1 MSRGSGRRSRGAAAA
16 LLVAGAA
23 ALGVS
28 TGFHGHTTIRPA
40 GPDLPVNPGAR
51 NPADIS
57 ANNSPALAQ
66 NPRRPAELAIANRID
81 SPDYSCALRV
91 SHDHGV
97 HWSSVKVPIPRG
109 EGHKCYAPDVAFGA
123 DGTLHMSFVTLRGN
137 GNEPHAAWL
146 ATSRDGGR
154 TLSAPSR
161 ALGPLAFQ
169 VSLAADPKRP
179 GRLYLSWLQPAQVGL
194 YLFSGT
200 GNRIQVVRSD
210 DGGRTWSRPVRASDA
225 ARERVLAPT
234 AAVAADGSIYVLY
247 LDVGDD
253 RLDYEAAHGARGGA
267 PYAGRFT
274 LVLGRS
280 DDGGRTWQESVVDNR
295 VVPTRRF
302 LAFLP
307 PTPSLAIDDADGRI
321 YAAFEDGGAGR
332 ADVHLW
338 SLARGARSWTG
349 PTKVNDTPRRDR
361 TSQYLPQLAVEPGG
375 RLDIA
380 YYDRRADAGDRFNAV
395 SLQSS
400 TDGGR
405 TFTGHVTLSGRRFD
419 SRIGAGS
426 ENGLPDLGSRLGVV
440 SEPAGVL
447 AAWADTRGGTVGS
460 NKQDIAFARAGVARS
475 SGLASG
481 LRAALRYGGIALL
494 LGGLALLVARMR
506 PRSA

>member
-1 MSRGSGRRSRGAAAA
+1 MRPRAAAAA

-23 ALGVS
+23 ALAVS
-28 TGFHGHTTIRPA
+28 TGFQGHVTIRPA
-40 GPDLPVNPGAR
+40 GRDLPVDAGAR
-51 NPADIS
+51 DPADIS

-66 NPRRPAELAIANRID
+66 NPRRPAELAVANRID

-97 HWSSVKVPIPRG
+97 HWSSVRVPIPRG
-109 EGHKCYAPDVAFGA
+109 EGHKCYAPDVAYGA
-123 DGTLHMSFVTLRGN
+123 DGALHMSFVTLRGN

-179 GRLYLSWLQPAQVGL
+179 GRLYLTWLQPAAVGL
-194 YLFSGT
+194 YLFSAT
-200 GNRIQVVRSD
+200 GNHIQVVRSD
-210 DGGRTWSRPVRASDA
+210 DGGRTWSHPFRVSGP

-234 AAVAADGSIYVLY
+234 AAVGADGSIYVLY
-247 LDVGDD
+247 LDLGAD
-253 RLDYEAAHGARGGA
+253 RLDYQAGHGGRGGA
-267 PYAGRFT
+267 PYDGRFT

-280 DDGGRTWQESVVDNR
+280 DDGGRTWQESVVDDR
-295 VVPTRRF
+295 IVPTRRF

-307 PTPSLAIDDADGRI
+307 PTPSLAIDDGDGRI
-321 YAAFEDGGAGR
+321 YAAFEDGATGH

-338 SLARGARSWTG
+338 SLARGARGWTG
-349 PTKVNDTPRRDR
+349 PAKVNDTPSHDD
-361 TSQYLPQLAVEPGG
+361 TSQYLPRLAVSPDG
-375 RLDIA
+375 RLDVA
-380 YYDRRADAGDRFNAV
+380 YYDRRADAKDRFNAV

-405 TFTGHVTLSGRRFD
+405 TFTGHVTLSSRRFD

-426 ENGLPDLGSRLGVV
+426 ENGLPDLGSHLGVV

-447 AAWADTRGGTVGS
+447 AAWADTRAGTVGS
-460 NKQDIAFARAGVARS
+460 NKQDIAFARAGVTRS
-475 SGLASG
+475 SALPDG
-481 LRAALRYGGIALL
+481 LRAVLRYGGIALL
-494 LGGLALLVARMR
+494 LGGVALLLARAR